1 MQASSPVIK
10 AVTIWLTALM
20 LSVAAA
26 VVVIWLVN
34 AKVYGP
40 AKQVENYFQALQ
52 DGNGALALGILNA
65 EVPQANAAL
74 LDSDALRASTE
85 GLEVLGMEEVAT
97 SVDGRTNVV
106 VSYRLDGAEQ
116 QSTFELEQTGSR
128 WMFFDEWTFRPQSL
142 PTVRVNAPNQNEAQL
157 NGTRVLL
164 PEGTNTFAAFYPSRV
179 AASYTSGYFEAPE
192 QSGVLAAPGESVD
205 LTLRSQATK
214 DLVETVDARVR
225 EFLDNCAGEQN
236 RLAPPGCPFYHL
248 TNNRVEPPITWE
260 ILEYP
265 TVEISPADGHWV
277 LAPLEGKAR
286 VSATQTDLFSGAQ
299 SPLVEEKDFTFG
311 ARLSVTDTGVSL
323 TAVID

>member
-20 LSVAAA
+20 LSIAAA

-40 AKQVENYFQALQ
+40 AEQVENYFQALQ
-52 DGNGALALGILNA
+52 DGDGALALGILNA
-65 EVPQANAAL
+65 EVPEANAAL
-74 LDSDALRASTE
+74 LDADALRASTE
-85 GLEVLGMEEVAT
+85 GLEVLGMEEVST
-97 SVDGRTNVV
+97 SMDGRTNVV
-106 VSYRLDGAEQ
+106 VNYRIDGAEQ
-116 QSTFELEQTGSR
+116 QSTFELEQTGTR
-128 WMFFDEWTFRPQSL
+128 WMFFDEWSFRPQDL

-157 NGTRVLL
+157 NGARVLL
-164 PEGTNTFAAFYPSRV
+164 PEGSNTFAAFYPSRV

-192 QSGVLAAPGESVD
+192 QSAVLAGPGDSVD
-205 LTLRSQATK
+205 LTLRSQATEE
-214 DLVETVDARVR
+214 LVKTVDARVR

-248 TNNRVEPPITWE
+248 TDNRVEPPITWE
-260 ILEYP
+260 ILDYP

-277 LAPLEGKAR
+277 LAPLQGKAR

-299 SPLVEEKDFTFG
+299 SPLIEEKDFTFG
-311 ARLSVTDTGVSL
+311 ARLSVTDAGVSL

>member
-20 LSVAAA
+20 LSIAAA

-52 DGNGALALGILNA
+52 DGDGALALGILNA
-65 EVPQANAAL
+65 EVPEANAAL
-74 LDSDALRASTE
+74 LDADALRASTE
-85 GLEVLGMEEVAT
+85 GLEVLGMEEVST
-97 SVDGRTNVV
+97 SMDGRTNVV
-106 VSYRLDGAEQ
+106 VNYRIDGAEQ
-116 QSTFELEQTGSR
+116 QSTFELEQTGTR
-128 WMFFDEWTFRPQSL
+128 WMFFDEWSFRPQDL

-157 NGTRVLL
+157 NGARVLL
-164 PEGTNTFAAFYPSRV
+164 PEGSNTFAAFYPSRV

-192 QSGVLAAPGESVD
+192 QSAVLAGPGDSVD
-205 LTLRSQATK
+205 LTLRSQATEE
-214 DLVETVDARVR
+214 LVKTVDARVR

-248 TNNRVEPPITWE
+248 TDNRVEPPITWE

-277 LAPLEGKAR
+277 LAPLQGKAR

-299 SPLVEEKDFTFG
+299 SPLIEEKDFTFG
-311 ARLSVTDTGVSL
+311 ARLSVTDAGVSL

>member
-20 LSVAAA
+20 LSIAAA

-52 DGNGALALGILNA
+52 DGDGALALGILNA
-65 EVPQANAAL
+65 EVPEANAAL
-74 LDSDALRASTE
+74 LDADALRASTE
-85 GLEVLGMEEVAT
+85 GLEVLGMEEVST
-97 SVDGRTNVV
+97 SMDGRTNVV
-106 VSYRLDGAEQ
+106 VNYRLDGAEQ
-116 QSTFELEQTGSR
+116 QSTFELEQTGTR
-128 WMFFDEWTFRPQSL
+128 WMFFDEWSFRPQDL

-157 NGTRVLL
+157 NGARVLL
-164 PEGTNTFAAFYPSRV
+164 PEGSNTFAAFYPSRV

-192 QSGVLAAPGESVD
+192 QSAVLAGPGDSVD
-205 LTLRSQATK
+205 LTLRSQATEE
-214 DLVETVDARVR
+214 LVKTVDARVR

-248 TNNRVEPPITWE
+248 TDNRVEPPITWE

-277 LAPLEGKAR
+277 LAPLQGKAR

-299 SPLVEEKDFTFG
+299 SPLIEEKDFTFG
-311 ARLSVTDTGVSL
+311 ARLSVTDAGVSL

>member
-20 LSVAAA
+20 LSIAAA

-52 DGNGALALGILNA
+52 DGDGALALGILNA
-65 EVPQANAAL
+65 EVPEANAAL
-74 LDSDALRASTE
+74 LDADALRASTA
-85 GLEVLGMEEVAT
+85 GLEVLGMEEVST
-97 SVDGRTNVV
+97 SMDGRTNVV
-106 VSYRLDGAEQ
+106 VNYRLDGAEQ
-116 QSTFELEQTGSR
+116 QSTFELEQTGTR
-128 WMFFDEWTFRPQSL
+128 WMFFDEWSFRPQDL

-157 NGTRVLL
+157 NGARVLL
-164 PEGTNTFAAFYPSRV
+164 PEGSNTFAAFYPSRV

-192 QSGVLAAPGESVD
+192 QSAVLAGPGDSVD
-205 LTLRSQATK
+205 LTLRSQATEE
-214 DLVETVDARVR
+214 LVKTVDARVR

-248 TNNRVEPPITWE
+248 TDNRVEPPITWE

-277 LAPLEGKAR
+277 LAPLQGKAR

-299 SPLVEEKDFTFG
+299 SPLIEEKDFTFG
-311 ARLSVTDTGVSL
+311 ARLSVTDAGVSL

>member
-1 MQASSPVIK
+1 
-10 AVTIWLTALM
+10 M

-26 VVVIWLVN
+26 AVVIWLVN

-40 AKQVENYFQALQ
+40 AKQVEDYFQALQ

-65 EVPQANAAL
+65 EVPDANAAL
-74 LDSDALRASTE
+74 LDADALRASTE
-85 GLEVLGMEEVAT
+85 GLEVLGMDEVST
-97 SVDGRTNVV
+97 PVDGRTDVV

-116 QSTFELEQTGSR
+116 QSTFELEQTGTR
-128 WMFFDEWTFRPQSL
+128 WMFFDEWSFRPQDL
-142 PTVRVNAPNQNEAQL
+142 PTIRVNAPNQNEAQL

-192 QSGVLAAPGESVD
+192 QSAVLAKPGEAAD
-205 LTLRSQATK
+205 LTLRSQATEE
-214 DLVETVDARVR
+214 LVKTVDARVR

-248 TNNRVEPPITWE
+248 PDNRVEPPIPWE
-260 ILEYP
+260 ILECP

-277 LAPLEGKAR
+277 LAPLQGKAR

-311 ARLSVTDTGVSL
+311 ARLSVTDAGVSL

>member
-1 MQASSPVIK
+1 
-10 AVTIWLTALM
+10 M
-20 LSVAAA
+20 LSIAAA

-52 DGNGALALGILNA
+52 DGDGALALGILNA
-65 EVPQANAAL
+65 EVPEANAAL
-74 LDSDALRASTE
+74 LDADALRASTA
-85 GLEVLGMEEVAT
+85 GLEVLGMEEVST
-97 SVDGRTNVV
+97 SMDGRTNVV
-106 VSYRLDGAEQ
+106 VNYRLDGAEQ
-116 QSTFELEQTGSR
+116 QSTFELEQTGTR
-128 WMFFDEWTFRPQSL
+128 WMFFDEWSFRPQDL

-157 NGTRVLL
+157 NGARVLL
-164 PEGTNTFAAFYPSRV
+164 PEGSNTFAAFYPSRV

-192 QSGVLAAPGESVD
+192 QSAVLAGPGDSVD
-205 LTLRSQATK
+205 LTLRSQATEE
-214 DLVETVDARVR
+214 LVKTVDARVR

-248 TNNRVEPPITWE
+248 TDNRVEPPITWE

-277 LAPLEGKAR
+277 LAPLQGKAR

-299 SPLVEEKDFTFG
+299 SPLIEEKDFTFG
-311 ARLSVTDTGVSL
+311 ARLSVTDAGVSL

>member
-1 MQASSPVIK
+1 
-10 AVTIWLTALM
+10 M
-20 LSVAAA
+20 LSIAAA

-52 DGNGALALGILNA
+52 DGDGALALGILNA
-65 EVPQANAAL
+65 EVPEANAAL
-74 LDSDALRASTE
+74 LDADALRASTE
-85 GLEVLGMEEVAT
+85 GLEVLGMDEVST
-97 SVDGRTNVV
+97 SMDGRTNVV
-106 VSYRLDGAEQ
+106 VNYRIDGAEQ
-116 QSTFELEQTGSR
+116 QSTFELEQTGTR
-128 WMFFDEWTFRPQSL
+128 WMFFDEWSFRPQDL

-157 NGTRVLL
+157 NGARVLL
-164 PEGTNTFAAFYPSRV
+164 PEGSNTFAAFYPSRV

-192 QSGVLAAPGESVD
+192 QSAVLAGPGDSVD
-205 LTLRSQATK
+205 LTLRSQATEE
-214 DLVETVDARVR
+214 LVKTVDARVR

-248 TNNRVEPPITWE
+248 TDNRVEPPITWE

-277 LAPLEGKAR
+277 LAPLQGKAR

-299 SPLVEEKDFTFG
+299 SPLIEEKDFTFG
-311 ARLSVTDTGVSL
+311 ARLSVTDAGVSL

>member
-1 MQASSPVIK
+1 
-10 AVTIWLTALM
+10 M
-20 LSVAAA
+20 LSIAAA

-52 DGNGALALGILNA
+52 DGDGALALGILNA
-65 EVPQANAAL
+65 EVPEANAAL
-74 LDSDALRASTE
+74 LDADALRASTE
-85 GLEVLGMEEVAT
+85 GLEVLGMEEVST
-97 SVDGRTNVV
+97 SMDGRTNVV
-106 VSYRLDGAEQ
+106 VNYRLDGAEQ
-116 QSTFELEQTGSR
+116 QSTFELEQTGTR
-128 WMFFDEWTFRPQSL
+128 WMFFDEWSFRPQDL

-157 NGTRVLL
+157 NGARVLL
-164 PEGTNTFAAFYPSRV
+164 PEGSNTFAAFYPSRV

-192 QSGVLAAPGESVD
+192 QSAVLAGPGDSVD
-205 LTLRSQATK
+205 LTLRSQATEE
-214 DLVETVDARVR
+214 LVKTVDARVR

-248 TNNRVEPPITWE
+248 TDNRVEPPITWE

-277 LAPLEGKAR
+277 LAPLQGKAR

-299 SPLVEEKDFTFG
+299 SPLIEEKDFSFG
-311 ARLSVTDTGVSL
+311 ARLSVTDAGVSL

>member
-1 MQASSPVIK
+1 
-10 AVTIWLTALM
+10 M
-20 LSVAAA
+20 LSIAAA

-40 AKQVENYFQALQ
+40 VKQVENYFQALQ
-52 DGNGALALGILNA
+52 DGDGALALGILNA
-65 EVPQANAAL
+65 EVPEANAAL
-74 LDSDALRASTE
+74 LDADALRASTE
-85 GLEVLGMEEVAT
+85 GLEVLGMEEVST
-97 SVDGRTNVV
+97 SMDGRTNVV
-106 VSYRLDGAEQ
+106 VNYRLDGAEQ
-116 QSTFELEQTGSR
+116 QSTFELEQTGTR
-128 WMFFDEWTFRPQSL
+128 WMFFDEWSFRPQDL

-157 NGTRVLL
+157 NGARVLL
-164 PEGTNTFAAFYPSRV
+164 PEGSNTFAAFYPSRV

-192 QSGVLAAPGESVD
+192 QSAVLAGPGDSVD
-205 LTLRSQATK
+205 LTLRSQATEE
-214 DLVETVDARVR
+214 LVKTVDARVR

-248 TNNRVEPPITWE
+248 TDNRVEPPITWE

-277 LAPLEGKAR
+277 LAPLQGKAR

-299 SPLVEEKDFTFG
+299 SPLIEEKDFTFG
-311 ARLSVTDTGVSL
+311 ARLSVTDAGVSL

>member
-1 MQASSPVIK
+1 
-10 AVTIWLTALM
+10 M
-20 LSVAAA
+20 LSIAAA

-52 DGNGALALGILNA
+52 DGDGALALGILNA
-65 EVPQANAAL
+65 EVPEANAAL
-74 LDSDALRASTE
+74 LDADALRASTE
-85 GLEVLGMEEVAT
+85 GLEVLGMEEVST
-97 SVDGRTNVV
+97 SMDGRTNVV
-106 VSYRLDGAEQ
+106 VNYRIDGAEQ
-116 QSTFELEQTGSR
+116 QSTFELEQTGTR
-128 WMFFDEWTFRPQSL
+128 WMFFDEWSFRPQDL

-157 NGTRVLL
+157 NGARVLL
-164 PEGTNTFAAFYPSRV
+164 PEGSNTFAAFYPSRV

-192 QSGVLAAPGESVD
+192 QSAVLAGPGDSVD
-205 LTLRSQATK
+205 LTLRSQATEE
-214 DLVETVDARVR
+214 LVKTVDARVR

-248 TNNRVEPPITWE
+248 TDNRVEPPITWE

-277 LAPLEGKAR
+277 LAPLQGKAR

-299 SPLVEEKDFTFG
+299 SPLIEEKDFTFG
-311 ARLSVTDTGVSL
+311 ARLSVTDAGVSL

>member
-1 MQASSPVIK
+1 
-10 AVTIWLTALM
+10 M
-20 LSVAAA
+20 LSIAAV

-52 DGNGALALGILNA
+52 DGDGALALGILNA
-65 EVPQANAAL
+65 EVPEANAAL
-74 LDSDALRASTE
+74 LDADALRASTE
-85 GLEVLGMEEVAT
+85 GLEVLGMEEVST
-97 SVDGRTNVV
+97 SMDGRTNVV
-106 VSYRLDGAEQ
+106 VNYRLDGAEQ
-116 QSTFELEQTGSR
+116 QSTFELEQTGTR
-128 WMFFDEWTFRPQSL
+128 WMFFDEWSFRPQDL

-157 NGTRVLL
+157 NGARVLL
-164 PEGTNTFAAFYPSRV
+164 PEGSNTFAAFYPSRV

-192 QSGVLAAPGESVD
+192 QSAVLAGPGDSVD
-205 LTLRSQATK
+205 LTLRSQATEE
-214 DLVETVDARVR
+214 LVKTVDARVR

-248 TNNRVEPPITWE
+248 TDNRVEPPITWE

-277 LAPLEGKAR
+277 LAPLQGKAR

-299 SPLVEEKDFTFG
+299 SPLIEEKDFTFG
-311 ARLSVTDTGVSL
+311 ARLSVTDAGVSL

>member
-20 LSVAAA
+20 LSIAAA

-52 DGNGALALGILNA
+52 DGDGALALGILNA
-65 EVPQANAAL
+65 EVPEANAAL
-74 LDSDALRASTE
+74 LDADALRASTE
-85 GLEVLGMEEVAT
+85 GLEVLGMEEVST
-97 SVDGRTNVV
+97 SMDGRTNVV
-106 VSYRLDGAEQ
+106 VNYRLDGAEQ
-116 QSTFELEQTGSR
+116 QSTFELEQTGTR
-128 WMFFDEWTFRPQSL
+128 WMFFDEWSFRPQDL

-157 NGTRVLL
+157 NGARVLL
-164 PEGTNTFAAFYPSRV
+164 PEGSNTFAAFYPSRV

-192 QSGVLAAPGESVD
+192 QSAVLVGPGDSVD
-205 LTLRSQATK
+205 LTLRSQATEE
-214 DLVETVDARVR
+214 LVKTVDARVR

-248 TNNRVEPPITWE
+248 TDNRVEPPITWE

-277 LAPLEGKAR
+277 LAPLQGKAR

-299 SPLVEEKDFTFG
+299 SPLIEEKDFTFG
-311 ARLSVTDTGVSL
+311 ARLSVTDAGVSL

>member
-20 LSVAAA
+20 LSIAAA
-26 VVVIWLVN
+26 VVVVWLVN

-40 AKQVENYFQALQ
+40 AKQVEDYFQALQ

-85 GLEVLGMEEVAT
+85 GLEVLGMEEVST
-97 SVDGRTNVV
+97 SADGRTDVV
-106 VSYRLDGAEQ
+106 VSYRLDGTEQ
-116 QSTFELEQTGSR
+116 QSTFELEQTGTR
-128 WMFFDEWTFRPQSL
+128 WMFFDEWSFRPQGL
-142 PTVRVNAPNQNEAQL
+142 PTVRINAPNQNEAEL

-164 PEGTNTFAAFYPSRV
+164 PEGSNTFAAFYPSRV

-192 QSGVLAAPGESVD
+192 QSAVLAGPGDSQD
-205 LTLRSQATK
+205 LTLRSQATEE
-214 DLVETVDARVR
+214 LVKTVDARVR

-248 TNNRVEPPITWE
+248 TDNRVEPPITWE

-277 LAPLEGKAR
+277 LAPLQGQAR

-311 ARLSVTDTGVSL
+311 ARLSVTDAGVSL

>member
-1 MQASSPVIK
+1 
-10 AVTIWLTALM
+10 M
-20 LSVAAA
+20 LSIAAA

-52 DGNGALALGILNA
+52 DGDGALALGILNA
-65 EVPQANAAL
+65 EVPEANAAL
-74 LDSDALRASTE
+74 LDADALRASTE
-85 GLEVLGMEEVAT
+85 GLEVLGMEEVST
-97 SVDGRTNVV
+97 SMDGRTNVV
-106 VSYRLDGAEQ
+106 VNYRLDGAEQ
-116 QSTFELEQTGSR
+116 QSTFELEQTGTR
-128 WMFFDEWTFRPQSL
+128 WMFFDEWSFRPQDL

-157 NGTRVLL
+157 NGARVLL
-164 PEGTNTFAAFYPSRV
+164 PEGSNTFAAFYPSRV

-192 QSGVLAAPGESVD
+192 QSAVLAGPGDSVD
-205 LTLRSQATK
+205 LTLRSQATEE
-214 DLVETVDARVR
+214 LVKTVDARVR

-248 TNNRVEPPITWE
+248 TDNRVEPPITWE

-277 LAPLEGKAR
+277 LAPLQGKAR

-299 SPLVEEKDFTFG
+299 SPLIEEKDFTFG
-311 ARLSVTDTGVSL
+311 ARLSVTDAGVSL

>member
-1 MQASSPVIK
+1 
-10 AVTIWLTALM
+10 M
-20 LSVAAA
+20 LSIAAA

-40 AKQVENYFQALQ
+40 GKQVENYFQALQ

-65 EVPQANAAL
+65 DVPEANAAL

-85 GLEVLGMEEVAT
+85 GLEVLGMDEVSA

-116 QSTFELEQTGSR
+116 QTTFELEQTGTR
-128 WMFFDEWTFRPQSL
+128 WMFFDEWSFRPQDL

-192 QSGVLAAPGESVD
+192 QSAVLAGPGDAMD
-205 LTLRSQATK
+205 LTLRSQATEE
-214 DLVETVDARVR
+214 LVETVDARVR

-248 TNNRVEPPITWE
+248 TDNRVEPPITWE
-260 ILEYP
+260 ILKYP

-277 LAPLEGKAR
+277 LSPLEGKAR

-311 ARLSVTDTGVSL
+311 ARLSVTDAGVSL
-323 TAVID
+323 TAVVD

>member
-20 LSVAAA
+20 LSIAAA

-52 DGNGALALGILNA
+52 DGDGALALGILNA
-65 EVPQANAAL
+65 EVPEANAAL
-74 LDSDALRASTE
+74 LDADALRASTE
-85 GLEVLGMEEVAT
+85 DLEVLGMEEVST
-97 SVDGRTNVV
+97 SMDGRTNVV
-106 VSYRLDGAEQ
+106 VNYRIDGAEQ
-116 QSTFELEQTGSR
+116 QSTFELEQTGTR
-128 WMFFDEWTFRPQSL
+128 WMFFDEWSFRPQDL

-157 NGTRVLL
+157 NGARVLL
-164 PEGTNTFAAFYPSRV
+164 PEGSNTFAAFYPSRV

-192 QSGVLAAPGESVD
+192 QSAVLAGPGDSVD
-205 LTLRSQATK
+205 LTLRSQATEE
-214 DLVETVDARVR
+214 LVKTVDARVR

-248 TNNRVEPPITWE
+248 TDNRVEPPITWE

-277 LAPLEGKAR
+277 LAPLQGKAR

-299 SPLVEEKDFTFG
+299 SPLIEEKDFTFG
-311 ARLSVTDTGVSL
+311 ARLSVTDAGVSL

>member
-20 LSVAAA
+20 LTIAAA

-40 AKQVENYFQALQ
+40 AKQVDKYLQAIQ
-52 DGNGALALGILNA
+52 DGDGALALGILNA
-65 EVPQANAAL
+65 QVPDANAAL
-74 LDSDALRASTE
+74 LDSEALRASTQ
-85 GLEVLGMEEVAT
+85 GLEVLELEEVPA
-97 SVDGRTNVV
+97 SVGGRANVV
-106 VSYRLDGAEQ
+106 LSYRLDGAEA
-116 QSTFELEQTGSR
+116 QSTFELEQTGTR
-128 WMFFDEWTFRPQSL
+128 WMFFDEWSFRAQDL
-142 PTVRVNAPNQNEAQL
+142 PTVRVTAPNQNEAEL

-192 QSGVLAAPGESVD
+192 QSSLLSGPGDAVD
-205 LTLRSQATK
+205 LTLRSQATAE
-214 DLVETVDARVR
+214 LVETVDARVR

-248 TNNRVEPPITWE
+248 TDNRVEPPITWE

-277 LAPLEGKAR
+277 LAPLEGRAK

-299 SPLVEEKDFTFG
+299 SPLVEEKEFSFG
-311 ARLSVTDTGVSL
+311 ARLSITDAGVSL
-323 TAVID
+323 TAVIE